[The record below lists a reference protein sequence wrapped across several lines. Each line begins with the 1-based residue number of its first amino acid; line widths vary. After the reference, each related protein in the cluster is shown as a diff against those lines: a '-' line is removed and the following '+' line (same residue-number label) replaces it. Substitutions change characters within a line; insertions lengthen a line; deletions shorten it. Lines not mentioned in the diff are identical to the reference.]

1 MNRRDLALLIGL
13 ALTPL
18 VIALLWGALAV
29 AGFLPNPGL
38 YMRGEASAFAFVA
51 GVALSL
57 WLVSLVWLAWAGAR
71 RAHRAEAAA
80 HKAGAADRRRFLERL
95 DHELKNPLTAI
106 RAGLANLPEPAQ
118 GPALVSV
125 ESQVRRIS
133 RLTTDLR
140 KLAELESRPLE
151 FGAVQIDE
159 LLETVVGAVRERPE
173 FAERNVV
180 VSVPQAPWP
189 VPAVHGDFDLLLLA
203 TLNLLDNAL
212 KFTAP
217 GARIEIRAREDGGAV
232 VIEVADTG
240 PGIPVDEQPHLWE
253 ELYRGAGARSIPGS
267 GLGLALCRA
276 IVDRHGG
283 KLSVLSQVGKGTVFT
298 LRLPATGSPQP

>member
-57 WLVSLVWLAWAGAR
+57 WLVSLVWLAWVGAR

-125 ESQVRRIS
+125 ELQVRRIS

-232 VIEVADTG
+232 IIEVADTG

-298 LRLPATGSPQP
+298 LRLPATGSP

>member
-51 GVALSL
+51 GVGLSL
-57 WLVSLVWLAWAGAR
+57 WLVSLVWLAWVGAR

-173 FAERNVV
+173 FAERTVV

-232 VIEVADTG
+232 IIEVADTG

-298 LRLPATGSPQP
+298 LRLPATASP